1 MSETCAIDLRVRL
14 PRSLADE
21 VERVKEKD
29 PEMLSRILAYGMTRR
44 AIFDH
49 LASGGAGLE
58 PGRARST

>member
-1 MSETCAIDLRVRL
+1 MSDTCAIELSVRL
-14 PRSLADE
+14 PRPLADE

-49 LASGGAGLE
+49 LVARGGGVE
-58 PGRARST
+58 GRPVRTT